1 MRKKC
6 LENAKRIVV
15 KVGTAVVT
23 TETGKL
29 DHEQIHSIASQL
41 DWFKQNREN
50 AEVILVSS
58 GAIAA
63 GVEKLGLAERPT
75 SIPELQ
81 AAASVGQ
88 GLLIQEYMKAF
99 DALSGHFKVGQV
111 LLTHY
116 DVSQKEH
123 QINAMNT
130 FEKLL
135 NYKVIPIVNENDTT
149 VIEEIKI
156 GDNDFLAAHVTK
168 LLKADLLI
176 LLSDIDGFFT
186 SDPRKDKGA
195 ELIPEV
201 AKITDDIENYAGGA
215 GTAFSS
221 GGMATKINAAKE
233 VTQAGSGMLLLNGR
247 DRHVIHSVFADNET
261 KGTFFAPAD
270 GGVCNV

>member
-1 MRKKC
+1 MRQKC
-6 LENAKRIVV
+6 LANAKRIVV

-29 DHEQIHSIASQL
+29 DHEQIHNIAFQL
-41 DWFKQNREN
+41 AWFKRSRQD

-63 GVEKLGLAERPT
+63 GVEKLGLADRPT
-75 SIPELQ
+75 AIPELQ

-88 GLLIQEYMKAF
+88 GLLIQEYMRAF
-99 DALSGHFKVGQV
+99 EEIEGRFKVGQV

-116 DVSQKEH
+116 DVSHKEH
-123 QINAMNT
+123 QKNAANT

-135 NYKVIPIVNENDTT
+135 DYNVIPIVNENDTT

-176 LLSDIDGFFT
+176 LLSDIDGFYT
-186 SDPRKDKGA
+186 SDPRINDNA

-201 AKITDDIENYAGGA
+201 ADITDDIEDYAGGA

-233 VTQAGSGMLLLNGR
+233 VTAAGAGMLLLNGR
-247 DRHVIHSVFADNET
+247 DRHVIHSVFADNAA
-261 KGTFFAPAD
+261 KGTFFAPAQRR
-270 GGVCNV
+270 C

>member
-1 MRKKC
+1 MRQTC
-6 LENAKRIVV
+6 LDNAKRIVV

-29 DHEQIHSIASQL
+29 DHEQIHNIASQL
-41 DWFKQNREN
+41 DWFKRTRDH

-75 SIPELQ
+75 AIPELQ

-99 DALSGHFKVGQV
+99 ESIEGHFKVGQV

-116 DVSQKEH
+116 DVSHKEH
-123 QINAMNT
+123 QKNAANT

-135 NYKVIPIVNENDTT
+135 DYNVIPIVNENDTT

-176 LLSDIDGFFT
+176 LLSDIDGFYT
-186 SDPRKDKGA
+186 SDPRKDKNA

-201 AKITDDIENYAGGA
+201 ECITCDIEEYAGGA
-215 GTAFSS
+215 GTMFSS

-233 VTQAGSGMLLLNGR
+233 VTAAGAGMLLLNGR
-247 DRHVIHSVFADNET
+247 GTEVIKNVFTGEAAT
-261 KGTFFAPAD
+261 GTFFAPVN
-270 GGVCNV
+270 GGV